1 VQSFR
6 RIVAYA
12 LFLSLTACGG
22 GGGGGGSTIPQA
34 TPTPATN
41 LGQQAVQRS
50 DAQSALSGVQA
61 YEESAGG
68 GSISTLTAV
77 RAIRRAL
84 AKANPRHPL
93 TCSGGENT
101 TVVNNGNGTA
111 TETITDY
118 YNVSCTGQPEDQI
131 VWTAS
136 EPNSTTLTGPATFT
150 QWSQTGQV
158 TGTANA
164 TITFYIANGGE
175 TITGFSFLLTNVVQ
189 NGTTLGDVGLACSV
203 NTSGASTACGIAAV
217 ANVPSINAMDGASV
231 SLAVGTSSVS
241 MQISAYQGAEN
252 ALSIAQGAFP
262 AWTIS
267 PSSDQTASV
276 SIAGQATNTGFTLT
290 LTDSTNGGTFAITG
304 SSNGTVTG
312 TLTNNSTSATVATFT
327 VDSAGNGTLTYSNGT
342 QVQIVDYVV
351 QG

>member
-1 VQSFR
+1 MLSFR

-12 LFLSLTACGG
+12 LVASLAACGG
-22 GGGGGGSTIPQA
+22 GGGVVGPPQPQA

-61 YEESAGG
+61 YEEYAGG

-77 RAIRRAL
+77 RAMHRAL
-84 AKANPRHPL
+84 AKVNPRHAA
-93 TCSGGENT
+93 TCDGGETST
-101 TVVNNGNGTA
+101 TVTNSNDTV

-118 YNVSCTGQPEDQI
+118 YNVNCTGQAQDQI
-131 VWTAS
+131 VWTVS
-136 EPNSTTLTGPATFT
+136 EPNSSTLTGPATFI

-158 TGTANA
+158 TSTANA
-164 TITFYIANGGE
+164 TITFYIANGGA

-189 NGTTLGDVGLACSV
+189 DGTTLGDVGLACSV
-203 NTSGASTACGIAAV
+203 NASGASTACGIAAV

-231 SLAVGTSSVS
+231 SLAEGASSVS
-241 MQISAYQGAEN
+241 MQIAAYQGAQN
-252 ALSIAQGAFP
+252 ALTIAQGTFP
-262 AWTIS
+262 GWTIS

-276 SIAGQATNTGFTLT
+276 SIAGQATGTGFTLT

-304 SSNGTVTG
+304 TSSGTVTG

-327 VDSAGNGTLTYSNGT
+327 VNSAGNGTLTYSNGT